1 MKYFGGGP
9 IRGTTYWI
17 FEGMTRMHCSKLLG
31 VFGGGGGGI
40 MLLRSVLRLAP
51 FESGASLAFRA
62 WLCGRIRVLGTM
74 PFSTALISLKW
85 EKVPSQSTVHAAI
98 VQTLESVVAARRARI
113 ISSMVWIETAN
124 GSGVMRLRR
133 WRTYRAMVRSMQQ
146 WRRKC
151 FHDTFHFYCMGKTR
165 CLRTGRWQQLFGQPQ
180 C

>member
-1 MKYFGGGP
+1 
-9 IRGTTYWI
+9 
-17 FEGMTRMHCSKLLG
+17 MTRMHCSKLLG

-62 WLCGRIRVLGTM
+62 WLCGRIRVLGAM

-113 ISSMVWIETAN
+113 ISSMVWIEKSN
-124 GSGVMRLRR
+124 GAIHATMAKKILSRHVPFLLHGKDGVPAEKAMAATV
-133 WRTYRAMVRSMQQ
+133 WKQVIKHNRASSAMMEL
-146 WRRKC
+146 
-151 FHDTFHFYCMGKTR
+151 H
-165 CLRTGRWQQLFGQPQ
+165 L
-180 C
+180 